1 MNLWNKVKWIYI
13 DVIYYRYRNVTIRKK
28 KKKQRVF
35 ENIGIPE
42 WRINSSVNKLNEVR
56 NYRKLLMKNI
66 GISKIILNMK
76 FRKSRLVTGDKF
88 LIYKFW
94 KRIYIYLT
102 WIKIWIEPKIFLRYR
117 IISWKI
123 FRSSYTEKMFN
134 KVKVQDNFESLLT
147 GLF

>member
-1 MNLWNKVKWIYI
+1 
-13 DVIYYRYRNVTIRKK
+13 
-28 KKKQRVF
+28 
-35 ENIGIPE
+35 
-42 WRINSSVNKLNEVR
+42 
-56 NYRKLLMKNI
+56 MKNI

-76 FRKSRLVTGDKF
+76 FRKSRLVTGGKF